1 MILENQKQSNVLSVG
16 DANKSIGMSL
26 DLDSAQMLMQMLS
39 KNLYSDDI
47 GSTIRETA
55 SNALDS
61 HRRAGVKIPIIVSLK
76 ESSSYNYEF
85 TVEDFGTGL
94 DDDDVHNIISKYGK
108 STKRETVNELG
119 MWGLGFKSPL
129 AYSSSFYFIC
139 RKNGVERKYMMYEGE
154 DVNTIDLLYEEPTTE
169 ANGVKIIVPVKYSD
183 RYTFMDKIKEQLAY
197 FEDVYFESPGISND
211 FIIFRSE
218 YFQFSELSNDSN
230 LHICLDNV
238 YYPIDFSKLGIDV
251 IDFPVALRFNLTD
264 GIYPTPNRESIRYT
278 QEAKEIILDKISK
291 VADFFVTKYN
301 ENLKIGD
308 DIVSMINYLE
318 DQGKY
323 VNFESINKKYNINSI
338 SERSTIKCEIPKL
351 SNLKVLNFVEFYK
364 KSKPYILRPFNVQF
378 YFRNGSFRNYN
389 KGGYS
394 HYWNIKNIISNKTEV
409 ISYCGK
415 LSGIKKEYIKQQN
428 RNVFLVKR
436 SNPMKLGVP
445 EKYDIDTYYHLL
457 SLKNYPKNQW
467 RDVIKDYQT
476 VVDMISVNFINI
488 DDITI
493 PQSFIDSLKSKNT
506 KHKTSLNTRRASKLN
521 GEMSCKIAEQL
532 LRWNEGRNCKFVS
545 AIYKVE
551 DFNKYKGLT
560 IYSSHEDQ
568 LKLDAIYGIVY
579 NMNVRILSFSEKDV
593 KLLKEENIHNMLH
606 INDFV
611 KGKNKLFKKIAT
623 SGIINNFIKMWKP
636 VFDKSYIIK
645 HSSQNLA
652 IKLDKL
658 TDYRNRNTNT
668 KLFNSGGTNKSLKLL
683 DEMIEKANDK
693 KLFDMSIYPEFCE
706 ISELLTNK
714 LFFLKAFFSKS
725 GYYNDGDDIQKILEM
740 VLKYNKFRLNL
751 KNYNV
756 KTINN

>member
-183 RYTFMDKIKEQLAY
+183 RYTFMSKIQEQLAY

-323 VNFESINKKYNINSI
+323 VKFESINKKYNINSI
-338 SERSTIKCEIPKL
+338 SKHATIQCEIPKL
-351 SNLKVLNFVEFYK
+351 SNLKVLDFVAFYK
-364 KSKPYILRPFNVQF
+364 QSKHYILRPFNVQF

-394 HYWNIKNIISNKTEV
+394 HYWNIKDIISNKTEV

-436 SNPMKLGVP
+436 SGPMKLGVP

-488 DDITI
+488 DDII
-493 PQSFIDSLKSKNT
+493 VPQSFIDSLKSKST

-551 DFNKYKGLT
+551 DFSKYKGLT

-606 INDFV
+606 INDFMM
-611 KGKNKLFKKIAT
+611 GKNKLFKKIAT
-623 SGIINNFIKMWKP
+623 SGIINNFIKRWRP
-636 VFDKSYIIK
+636 VFDKSYIINY
-645 HSSQNLA
+645 SSRNLA
-652 IKLDKL
+652 IKLDEL
-658 TDYRNRNTNT
+658 SNYRNRNT
-668 KLFNSGGTNKSLKLL
+668 KLFNSGGTNESLKLL

-693 KLFDMSIYPEFCE
+693 KLFDMSIYPKFCE

-714 LFFLKAFFSKS
+714 LFFLNSFFSKS
-725 GYYNDGDDIQKILEM
+725 GYYNEGDDIQKILEM

-751 KNYNV
+751 ENYNV